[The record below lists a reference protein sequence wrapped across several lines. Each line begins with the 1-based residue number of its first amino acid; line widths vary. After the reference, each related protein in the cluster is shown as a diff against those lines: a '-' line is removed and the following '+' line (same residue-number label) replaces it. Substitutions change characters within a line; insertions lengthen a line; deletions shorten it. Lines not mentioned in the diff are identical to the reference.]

1 MPVKSGSFTISYIE
15 YNFWYMTCLVSRFMK
30 DLNTLDISLIEQW
43 FCEESSVWI
52 PPAKTLTGKR
62 RIMALFKA
70 IFRKYKALDWTVTE
84 IFELGNSKFMYQTS
98 SSGILGNNEKYSN
111 EIITVIQF
119 SAAGTI
125 LSLSDYFKDTT
136 AFQ

>member
-1 MPVKSGSFTISYIE
+1 
-15 YNFWYMTCLVSRFMK
+15 MTCLVSRFMK